1 MALDLDR
8 IQVATPCT
16 ARWEDMKGEGAA
28 RFCGECNKHVYD
40 LSGMERAAVEKLV
53 RETEGRLCVRFYKRA
68 DGTLLTADCPVG
80 LAARARRTARR
91 AASFVASLLGLGVL
105 AGCPDEPKPVARP
118 GATTSGPAKA
128 DPAKTDPAKPPAKPD
143 DTARPTMGEM
153 CMPPDSPAATLGTFT
168 TTTQPANGK

>member
-91 AASFVASLLGLGVL
+91 AAPLVPSLLGLLVL
-105 AGCPDEPKPVARP
+105 AGCPDEPAAGARP
-118 GATTSGPAKA
+118 AAPPSARAHA
-128 DPAKTDPAKPPAKPD
+128 DPADA
-143 DTARPTMGEM
+143 E
-153 CMPPDSPAATLGTFT
+153 
-168 TTTQPANGK
+168 